1 MPDGIIAIA
10 IALKAVNYAMNLLC
24 LGGPL
29 FLTAFPN
36 ADSKIRK
43 VAKDVAILCAVAL
56 PVLVALR
63 TGVRSARISGTG
75 LEGMLDPIMLQI
87 VWESPLGS
95 FAMLQV
101 IGCGIILASI
111 ALRHSGLLMGVI
123 GATIIASSFATIG
136 HSLGEPRYLLA
147 PLIVVHILAGAFW
160 VASLAPLYRAS
171 HEANGVVVLH
181 RFGVLAGLTVPVLV
195 IVGLAFAWCMLGSLS
210 PLFTTDYGVTL
221 FAKLVLVAG
230 LLSLAALNKF
240 RLVPAMVQSA
250 QGAGKKLRRSIA
262 FEAIAI
268 GAILIVTAVLTGVT
282 TPPVNL

>member
-10 IALKAVNYAMNLLC
+10 IALKAVNYAMSLLC

-63 TGVRSARISGTG
+63 IGVRSARISGTG

-111 ALRHSGLLMGVI
+111 ALRHSWLLMGLI

-262 FEAIAI
+262 FEAITI

>member
-1 MPDGIIAIA
+1 MH
-10 IALKAVNYAMNLLC
+10 
-24 LGGPL
+24 
-29 FLTAFPN
+29 
-36 ADSKIRK
+36 
-43 VAKDVAILCAVAL
+43 
-56 PVLVALR
+56 
-63 TGVRSARISGTG
+63 GV
-75 LEGMLDPIMLQI
+75 
-87 VWESPLGS
+87 V
-95 FAMLQV
+95 
-101 IGCGIILASI
+101 
-111 ALRHSGLLMGVI
+111 
-123 GATIIASSFATIG
+123 
-136 HSLGEPRYLLA
+136 Y
-147 PLIVVHILAGAFW
+147 IVVC
-160 VASLAPLYRAS
+160 
-171 HEANGVVVLH
+171 
-181 RFGVLAGLTVPVLV
+181 LTMDM

>member
-10 IALKAVNYAMNLLC
+10 IALKAVNYAMSLLC

-63 TGVRSARISGTG
+63 IGVRSARISGTG